1 MKTIYGLY
9 WKHVELGEEIMV
21 STTWLDEREQADII
35 FDQLTIEKAQGI
47 VMFSFEVED
56 DADDDDINA
65 LMDDFVAGQIHLADL
80 GATVLQ

>member
-56 DADDDDINA
+56 DINA
-65 LMDDFVAGQIHLADL
+65 LMDDFVAGQIYLADL